1 MKVAFVVPRYGEGIV
16 GGAETLTRGLAEHLA
31 ATGTPAEVL
40 TTCARDHRT
49 WKNVLPPGVSMEG
62 GVTVRRFPVK
72 PRDEDTF
79 ARLQRRI
86 LDGGR
91 LTPEDEIRWA
101 EESVSSPEL
110 FAHLVGHR
118 AEHDLICFAPYLF
131 GTTLGGVPLVSD
143 RAVLIPCLH
152 DETFAYLGVVRR
164 TVEACRGFIF
174 NSLPEAALARKLY
187 DIADRPS
194 GVVGLGF
201 DPAPPADGE
210 LFRRRHRLQGPLLLY
225 LGRKETGKNVHL
237 LIEYVRRYR
246 TTHRGD
252 LTLVLAG
259 DGPLTAPAGTAGIR
273 DLGYLDPAEK
283 AAAYAAATVIC
294 QPSVNESFSIV
305 LMEAWLAGKPVL
317 VHARCPVTTHHSF
330 GSGGGLAFD
339 GFYEFAEALTLLL
352 EDAGLRDTLGAQGRV
367 YVETEYAWPVVT
379 ARLRATLAQLVGAR
393 PSSNAEV
400 PAGADDTCPSAS
412 ATPRPTSPDGRP
424 GADERCPSASATSH
438 PTPPG
443 GHPGADE
450 R

>member
-1 MKVAFVVPRYGEGIV
+1 MRVAFVVPRYGDGIV
-16 GGAETLTRGLAEHLA
+16 GGAETLTRGLAEHLV
-31 ATGTPAEVL
+31 ATGTPVEVL
-40 TTCARDHRT
+40 TTCARDHLT
-49 WKNVLPPGVSMEG
+49 WKNVVPPGVSMEG

-91 LTPEDEIRWA
+91 LAPEEEIRWA

-110 FAHLVGHR
+110 FAHLVRHG

-131 GTTLGGVPLVSD
+131 GTTLGGVPLVAD

-174 NSLPEAALARKLY
+174 NSPPEAALARKLY

-201 DPAPPADGE
+201 DPPPPVDAE
-210 LFRRRHRLQGPLLLY
+210 RFRRRHRLQGPLLLY

-237 LIEYVRRYR
+237 LIEYVRSYR
-246 TTHRGD
+246 ATHRGD

-259 DGPLTAPAGTAGIR
+259 DGPITAPAGTPGVR

-283 AAAYAAATVIC
+283 AAAYAATTVIC

-305 LMEAWLAGKPVL
+305 LMEAWLAGKPAL
-317 VHARCPVTTHHSF
+317 VHARCAVTTHHAF
-330 GSGGGLAFD
+330 GSGGGLAFE
-339 GFYEFAEALTLLL
+339 GFYAFAEALTLLL
-352 EDAGLRDTLGAQGRV
+352 EDAGLRETLGAQGRA
-367 YVETEYAWPVVT
+367 YVEAEYAWPVVT
-379 ARLRATLAQLVGAR
+379 ARLRATLAQLCEAR
-393 PSSNAEV
+393 PAA
-400 PAGADDTCPSAS
+400 P
-412 ATPRPTSPDGRP
+412 
-424 GADERCPSASATSH
+424 
-438 PTPPG
+438 
-443 GHPGADE
+443 
-450 R
+450 